1 MPVGKLAAAKPLKWV
16 TKHGWYLSIYY
27 DWKADHLKMKLQ
39 GVDVEKLPLTKQN
52 EKIFRN
58 KVVDTDTPE

>member
-1 MPVGKLAAAKPLKWV
+1 MSAKPVPVKKLATAKPFRWV

-39 GVDVEKLPLTKQN
+39 GVDAEKLPLAK
-52 EKIFRN
+52 
-58 KVVDTDTPE
+58 